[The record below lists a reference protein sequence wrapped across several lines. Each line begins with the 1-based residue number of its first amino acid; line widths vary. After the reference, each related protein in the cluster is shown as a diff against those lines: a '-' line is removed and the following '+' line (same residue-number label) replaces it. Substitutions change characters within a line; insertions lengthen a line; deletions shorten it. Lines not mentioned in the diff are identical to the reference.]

1 MEPFQGGKGKA
12 DGENNME
19 LLKVLNRKNMIRF
32 DTRFKVQEMDWR
44 GQRGNRE
51 ASLTASAAVLIRD
64 GVWTNY

>member
-44 GQRGNRE
+44 GQRGNRP
-51 ASLTASAAVLIRD
+51 V
-64 GVWTNY
+64 